1 MRSSKDY
8 LEEEFDDLRDDEF
21 IENYALKQ
29 HKKMKTSFRQ
39 AIPPKK
45 ISVRKNKL
53 EKESDKNKA
62 FTIKPSR

>member
-1 MRSSKDY
+1 MQKS
-8 LEEEFDDLRDDEF
+8 DEF